1 MLSVL
6 IQGIA
11 DLAHGL
17 YRAFTEQLQQMI
29 VITVFPSCNLVVILW
44 QEGGDQ
50 IQTGFPTAELAN
62 FIYLFIYFS

>member
-1 MLSVL
+1 M
-6 IQGIA
+6 
-11 DLAHGL
+11 
-17 YRAFTEQLQQMI
+17 AFTEQLQQMI